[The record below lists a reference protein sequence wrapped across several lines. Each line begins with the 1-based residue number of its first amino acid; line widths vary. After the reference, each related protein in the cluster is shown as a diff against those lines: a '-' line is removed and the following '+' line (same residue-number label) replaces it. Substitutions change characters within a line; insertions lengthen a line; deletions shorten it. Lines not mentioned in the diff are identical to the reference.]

1 MKYTLYL
8 AQAGDDARTVYSYIL
23 TNVEGEK
30 RSGLFVATGERKHDE
45 EYCGHIAL
53 QRALR
58 DTAKEPGVI
67 QLTIHVDG
75 PLVDPIIFEVEG
87 INPPLYPSLVKT
99 TTRLMK
105 RFSAAEFAASDFNDG
120 DANWWEIATMDNALD
135 HLEYCRSI
143 NGHWQLLC
151 DRIFNPTKII
161 R

>member
-23 TNVEGEK
+23 TNFEGEK
-30 RSGLFVATGERKHDE
+30 RSGIFVATGEHKHDE
-45 EYCGHIAL
+45 EYCSHVAL

-67 QLTIHVDG
+67 QLTVHVDG
-75 PLVDPIIFEVEG
+75 PLVDPIIFQVEG
-87 INPPLYPSLVKT
+87 INSPLYPSLAKT

-105 RFSAAEFAASDFNDG
+105 RFSAAEFAATDFNDD
-120 DANWWEIATMDNALD
+120 DASWQEIATMDNALD
-135 HLEYCRSI
+135 QLEYSRTI
-143 NGHWQLLC
+143 KGRWQLLC
-151 DRIFNPTKII
+151 DRLFNPTKII